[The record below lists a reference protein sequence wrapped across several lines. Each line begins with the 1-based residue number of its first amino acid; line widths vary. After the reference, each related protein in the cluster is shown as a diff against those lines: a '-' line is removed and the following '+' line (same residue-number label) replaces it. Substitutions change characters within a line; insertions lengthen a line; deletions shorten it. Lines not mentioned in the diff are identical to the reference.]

1 MNYVSKIRI
10 LNKTIL
16 LVSYIVKT
24 CLFPCSVG
32 TWPTNQK
39 SVDTIYGSS
48 SVTHLKWVSI
58 KWLLSWGLLN
68 RPNHRNVNMDC
79 VRNLE
84 KFLMS
89 YIPDVLLLKI
99 LSMVSRNSWIKLGL
113 IPAGITIWAHYLSS
127 LEPVLMRPRSGVYPF
142 LYPEYPKIFKCLML
156 LEIWKKF
163 WDPLQLLCNYSFGNK
178 GNSHYSF
185 SSDTK
190 ICESLFQRYWCPA
203 MWKNSKVCKF
213 PS

>member
-127 LEPVLMRPRSGVYPF
+127 LEPVLMRPRSGVYPPYETNILF
-142 LYPEYPKIFKCLML
+142 HDFALYPLFYPYVSN
-156 LEIWKKF
+156 
-163 WDPLQLLCNYSFGNK
+163 NYNWSQQNK
-178 GNSHYSF
+178 GG
-185 SSDTK
+185 T
-190 ICESLFQRYWCPA
+190 I
-203 MWKNSKVCKF
+203 
-213 PS
+213 